1 MKRITLVIISSVS
14 IALAGCQST
23 SKPLKINSAVDLES
37 NTKITRISKAALS
50 DDTNIELP
58 SNYDVN
64 SFSKVKIVSNIQKIQ
79 WLENSRPAD
88 IDRGMAASLLE
99 NELARTKRFNVL
111 TRNCTSCDY
120 ELAYQVENT
129 QEAGAIVQGE
139 QYNPDYVLE
148 MSIALTSAIK
158 EKSDH
163 SEIIFSSTVTTKLTD
178 PTTREII
185 HSFAPIRRNLP
196 AKNFF
201 ALGGKFM
208 GGFNLHDKNEL
219 TGAYKD
225 ATQAAI
231 QVLVTKVMD
240 YYPVGGRVTNYR
252 NGRIAIDAGIAQ
264 GFATKQPVVLFLSD
278 DGLDIPVASAEIT
291 PKQNGGS
298 GTVIKWRE
306 DAESQSIMKKLNA
319 LGKDYLRSNTIYAV
333 SVGTPEDWAL

>member
-1 MKRITLVIISSVS
+1 MKKHTLAVLAISSLGL
-14 IALAGCQST
+14 IGCQST
-23 SKPLKINSAVDLES
+23 SKPLKINSAVDLDS
-37 NTKITRISKAALS
+37 NTTITRVNKEGLRS
-50 DDTNIELP
+50 DSNIDLP

-64 SFSKVKIVSNIQKIQ
+64 SFSKVRIVSNIKKIQ
-79 WLENSRPAD
+79 WLENSRPAA

-120 ELAYQVENT
+120 ELAYQIENT
-129 QEAGAIVQGE
+129 KAEGAIELGE
-139 QYNPDYVLE
+139 QHNPDYVLE
-148 MSIALTSAIK
+148 MSIALSTAIK

-163 SEIIFSSTVTTKLTD
+163 SEIIFSSTVTTKLTN

-201 ALGGKFM
+201 SFGGQYA
-208 GGFNLHDKNEL
+208 GGFNLNDKNEL

-278 DGLDIPVASAEIT
+278 DGLDIPIASADIT
-291 PKQNGGS
+291 PKQHGGS
-298 GTVIKWRE
+298 GTIIKWRD
-306 DAESQSIMKKLNA
+306 DAESQGIMKKLNA
-319 LGKDYLRSNTIYAV
+319 LGKDYLKSNKIYAV